1 MTTGDRIRRAR
12 EQLGLT
18 QSELG
23 TACDT
28 TKQTIFKYE
37 TGIVTNIP
45 PDRVEKIAQAL
56 GVSPAY
62 ILGWTDEAFPPAPE
76 LQPVPETVPR
86 PRLGSIACGQPILAE
101 QNIECYDDIPTWI
114 KCDFTLQCKG
124 DSMIGARI
132 HDGDIVCIRQQP
144 EVENG
149 QIAAVLVEDAGNDS
163 ATLKRFYHDGNS
175 VTLVSENPAFPPRV
189 FTGEAANQVKIL
201 GVATH
206 FISKLN

>member
-1 MTTGDRIRRAR
+1 MTTGARIRSAR
-12 EQLGLT
+12 ERLGMTQGELGL
-18 QSELG
+18 
-23 TACDT
+23 ACDT

-37 TGIVTNIP
+37 SGIVTNIP
-45 PDRVEKIAQAL
+45 PDRVEKIARVL

-62 ILGWTDEAFPPAPE
+62 ILGWSDDVIPE
-76 LQPVPETVPR
+76 IPGLHPMPETVQC
-86 PRLGSIACGQPILAE
+86 PRLGSIACGEPILAQ
-101 QNIECYDDIPTWI
+101 QNIECYDDIPSWI

-144 EVENG
+144 NAENG

-189 FTGEAANQVKIL
+189 FTGEAANRVRVL

-206 FISKLN
+206 FISKLR

>member
-1 MTTGDRIRRAR
+1 MDTGTRIRCAR
-12 EQLGLT
+12 EQLGMT
-18 QSELG
+18 QEELG
-23 TACDT
+23 RICNT

-37 TGIVTNIP
+37 SGVVTNIP
-45 PDRVEKIAQAL
+45 PDRVELLAQAL

-62 ILGWTDEAFPPAPE
+62 ILGWTQDSIPQVSGLHPIPN
-76 LQPVPETVPR
+76 TVPR
-86 PRLGSIACGQPILAE
+86 PRLGSIACGEPVLAE
-101 QNIECYDDIPTWI
+101 QNIECYDDIPSWI

-132 HDGDIVCIRQQP
+132 YDGDIVCIRQQP

-163 ATLKRFYHDGNS
+163 ATLKRFYHDGDS
-175 VTLVSENPAFPPRV
+175 VTLMAENSAYPPKV
-189 FTGEAANQVKIL
+189 FTGEAANRVRVL

-206 FISKLN
+206 FISRLR

>member
-1 MTTGDRIRRAR
+1 MTTGERIRYAR
-12 EQLGLT
+12 EQLNMT
-18 QSELG
+18 QTDLG
-23 TACDT
+23 NACDT

-37 TGIVTNIP
+37 AGIVTNIP
-45 PDRVEKIAQAL
+45 PERVEKIAQAL

-62 ILGWTDEAFPPAPE
+62 ILGWTDERFPPVPGLQPAPE
-76 LQPVPETVPR
+76 TVRR
-86 PRLGSIACGQPILAE
+86 PRLGTIACGQPILAQ
-101 QNIECYDDIPTWI
+101 QNIEDYDDIPSWI

-149 QIAAVLVEDAGNDS
+149 QIAAVLVEDAGNDA

-175 VTLVSENPAFPPRV
+175 VTLVAENPAYPPRV
-189 FTGEAANQVKIL
+189 FTGEAANQVRIL